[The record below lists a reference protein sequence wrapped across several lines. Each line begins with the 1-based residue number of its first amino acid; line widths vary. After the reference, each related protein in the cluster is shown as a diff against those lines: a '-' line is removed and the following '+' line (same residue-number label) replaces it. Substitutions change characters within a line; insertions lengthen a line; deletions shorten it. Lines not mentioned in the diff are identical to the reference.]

1 MILKIL
7 LWKCAIRKH
16 SIYLRRDLNGID
28 LQKLVHRR
36 TGDTIKDLNYDLEHP
51 DEIGIFQTLI
61 ENVKE
66 NLNWIWNSFS
76 RQDQIEF
83 DKRFTK
89 IIQLNSN
96 PMPPRTAK
104 LIKQLIKMVH

>member
-1 MILKIL
+1 MILKNKYFGNVPL
-7 LWKCAIRKH
+7 EKAFDLFKEEC
-16 SIYLRRDLNGID
+16 DLNGID

-66 NLNWIWNSFS
+66 NLN
-76 RQDQIEF
+76 
-83 DKRFTK
+83 
-89 IIQLNSN
+89 
-96 PMPPRTAK
+96 
-104 LIKQLIKMVH
+104 